1 MLALYLCYFT
11 FGFAMTFGSIAMN
24 FEMMDSLKFTPV
36 EMTMS
41 YGVIAIP
48 WCIKPLFGIISDKY
62 LVADW
67 GKRRPYIFCSGILL
81 AYMYVTLPNLIGTK
95 TSMIA
100 TMTMVS
106 FFMCFA
112 DVCADCITV
121 DFAKKESVK
130 GKTQSTC
137 WSSRALGSVIGS
149 SLGGSFYKMYGYKPT
164 FQLIAVPCLIM
175 GCCIWT
181 LAKNETGAPNNM
193 CKKLV
198 KAVYKKRVLAFAIFG
213 ISIGPNYG
221 PLYTYFLRKEL
232 NYTPED
238 FQWITIAGSYS
249 FLASTFIYKT
259 CLLNVSPLKLMR
271 VSIYCAVACSLVQL
285 LVVTK
290 ISTSLVLIVFDTIGQ
305 SLFGMWIMM
314 PLIVIVAH
322 NAEEGLEGTF
332 YALLMSVSNLSAVI
346 ADELGGLVANMFGVT
361 RDNFDNMACVIVV
374 GAVADLVIPLFIV
387 NSKSFAAFFEE
398 KPKRDPKR
406 DQKDRNPDSQV
417 QMGQIH
423 CP

>member
-1 MLALYLCYFT
+1 MIALYLCYFT
-11 FGFAMTFGSIAMN
+11 FGFSMTFGSIAMN
-24 FEMMDSLKFTPV
+24 FEMMETLKFTPV

-62 LVADW
+62 HIVDW
-67 GKRRPYIFCSGILL
+67 GKRRPYIFCCGILL
-81 AYMYVTLPNLIGTK
+81 AYLYISLPNLIQSK
-95 TSMIA
+95 TSMVA

-121 DFAKKESVK
+121 DCTKTETVK

-149 SLGGSFYKMYGYKPT
+149 SLGGTFYKLYGYKPV
-164 FQLIAVPCLIM
+164 FQLIALPCLLM
-175 GCCIWT
+175 ALCIWS
-181 LAKNETGAPNNM
+181 LKKNTTHAPNYIL
-193 CKKLV
+193 KKLV
-198 KAVYKKRVLAFAIFG
+198 KAVYKKRVLAFSIFA

-232 NYTPED
+232 NYKPED

-249 FLASTFIYKT
+249 FLASTFLYKT
-259 CLLNVSPLKLMR
+259 CLLKVSPITLMKY
-271 VSIYCAVACSLVQL
+271 SIYCSVACQL
-285 LVVTK
+285 LQLIVVTK
-290 ISTSLVLIVFDTIGQ
+290 LSSSLLFIVFDTIGQ

-314 PLIVIVAH
+314 PLIVVIAH
-322 NAEEGLEGTF
+322 NAEKGMEGTF
-332 YALLMSVSNLSAVI
+332 YALLMSISNLSAVI

-361 RDNFDNMACVIVV
+361 RDNFENLAIVV
-374 GAVADLVIPLFIV
+374 FIGALADLIIPLLII
-387 NSKSFAAFFEE
+387 NSKSFVAFFEPE
-398 KPKRDPKR
+398 ANPEEPENPGVSLVSH
-406 DQKDRNPDSQV
+406 KDRTPDSEA
-417 QMGQIH
+417 
-423 CP
+423 